1 MDKASLQSIQ
11 ASLNLIQEFM
21 VQSQESATAT
31 QETIKQNPEE
41 TNKNFE
47 KMSDKIEG
55 LENRMENIQ
64 EIIIN
69 HEQRIQKLETDTRK
83 IEENRCEAE
92 GRLKAA
98 NKDLEASI
106 AILEMEKSAQFL
118 RFQNIPENADE
129 DLFNKLAELIS
140 ENTQIEIEEVKNHI
154 DEIYRIQTNYAKNHR
169 LPREVHVKFMKK
181 SIRDEIYKTTRNE
194 KIIYQEK
201 EIMVLK
207 QIPKRIRE
215 KRREYHFLMV
225 KLMRREIPFRWL
237 IPEVF

>member
-1 MDKASLQSIQ
+1 MATTNKTSLQSIQ

-21 VQSQESATAT
+21 VRSQESATAT
-31 QETIKQNPEE
+31 QETIRQNQEE

-55 LENRMENIQ
+55 LENQMENIQ

-69 HEQRIQKLETDTRK
+69 HEQRIQKLETDTRRIDEK
-83 IEENRCEAE
+83 RGEAE

-106 AILEMEKSAQFL
+106 AILEMEKLAHFL
-118 RFQNIPENADE
+118 RFQNISENADE

-140 ENTQIEIEEVKNHI
+140 ENTQIEVEEMKNHI

-169 LPREVHVKFMKK
+169 LPREVHHLEKEEDNRQGIEDRVREERLEEKRGEEDQDKGK
-181 SIRDEIYKTTRNE
+181 QQKEDRVTTRAAA
-194 KIIYQEK
+194 KHQ
-201 EIMVLK
+201 
-207 QIPKRIRE
+207 
-215 KRREYHFLMV
+215 
-225 KLMRREIPFRWL
+225 
-237 IPEVF
+237 